1 MSPSDWKGNLGDTN
15 RIDVA
20 IVGNA
25 VFPVR
30 KKSIAPDSVPEA
42 AAKAFIQGSDSLKDG
57 RYTAAVAMFRR
68 TIDVGTKQFNT
79 DIEVF
84 RLEKRIDKLAEEG
97 KITKDLQTWA
107 HKIRFEGNGAIHELD
122 EPTKEQTEELELFT
136 ELVLT
141 YLFTLPAKVRANL
154 PTTE

>member
-1 MSPSDWKGNLGDTN
+1 
-15 RIDVA
+15 
-20 IVGNA
+20 
-25 VFPVR
+25 
-30 KKSIAPDSVPEA
+30 
-42 AAKAFIQGSDSLKDG
+42 
-57 RYTAAVAMFRR
+57 MFRR